1 MGLFFLINKYF
12 YFSILYKIDGDKLD
26 EKYKGDMM
34 GSNHIHNHFKEEN
47 LIIIMILNFIITIV
61 EVIGG
66 LLSGS
71 LSLLSDAL
79 HNFSDGISVI
89 VSFIALRLSKKEN
102 TLKNTFGYKRAEI
115 LAALFNSS
123 FLIIISFFLF
133 KEAYSR
139 IQNPQNIDSKIMISV
154 ALIGLVANTISVF
167 LLKSGSKD
175 NMNIRSAYV
184 HLFSDS
190 LSSVAVIIGGIFIYY
205 FNITVVDPI
214 LTFIIGAYVLKEGFE
229 IIKKSTDILMEK
241 TPAQINILKI
251 KKIIEKIPEVD
262 NLHHVHIW
270 QSNDKEFLFEGHI
283 DVKKDISLSKAEK
296 LRSNISSTLF
306 NKFGID
312 HTTIQIEYNCCKD
325 KEIIKN
331 HGK

>member
-1 MGLFFLINKYF
+1 M
-12 YFSILYKIDGDKLD
+12 S
-26 EKYKGDMM
+26 
-34 GSNHIHNHFKEEN
+34 SHHTHNHFKEKN
-47 LIIIMILNFIITIV
+47 LIITMVLNFIITLV

-89 VSFIALRLSKKEN
+89 VTFIALKLSKREN

-133 KEAYSR
+133 KEAYLR
-139 IQNPQNIDSKIMISV
+139 IQHPQNIDSKIMIAV
-154 ALIGLVANTISVF
+154 ALVGLAANTISVF

-175 NMNIRSAYV
+175 NINIRSAYI

-190 LSSVAVIIGGIFIYY
+190 LSSLGVIIGGILIYY
-205 FNITVVDPI
+205 FNITIIDPI
-214 LTFIIGAYVLKEGFE
+214 LTFIIGAYVLKEGFD
-229 IIKKSTDILMEK
+229 ILKKSTDILMEK
-241 TPAQINILKI
+241 TPTQINILEI
-251 KKIIEKIPEVD
+251 KELIEKIPEVD

-270 QSNDKEFLFEGHI
+270 QTNDKEFLFEGHVDI
-283 DVKKDISLSKAEK
+283 KQDINLTKAEELRNDISSIL
-296 LRSNISSTLF
+296 L
-306 NKFGID
+306 NKFGIN
-312 HTTIQIEYNCCKD
+312 HTTIQIEFNACKD

-331 HGK
+331 HWQTRS

>member
-1 MGLFFLINKYF
+1 M
-12 YFSILYKIDGDKLD
+12 
-26 EKYKGDMM
+26 
-34 GSNHIHNHFKEEN
+34 NHHFREEN
-47 LIIIMILNFIITIV
+47 LIITMVLNFIITLV

-79 HNFSDGISVI
+79 HNFSDGISI
-89 VSFIALRLSKKEN
+89 MVSFIALRLSKREN

-133 KEAYSR
+133 KEAYLR
-139 IQNPQNIDSKIMISV
+139 LQNPQNIESKIMISV
-154 ALIGLVANTISVF
+154 AFVGLVANTISVF

-175 NMNIRSAYV
+175 NMNIKSAYV

-190 LSSVAVIIGGIFIYY
+190 LSSIAVIIGGIFIYY
-205 FNITVVDPI
+205 FNLTIVDPI

-229 IIKKSTDILMEK
+229 ILKQSINILMEK
-241 TPAQINILKI
+241 TPVQINILKI
-251 KKIIEKIPEVD
+251 KEVVEKIPEVD

-270 QSNDKEFLFEGHI
+270 QVNDKEFLFEGHI
-283 DVKKDISLSKAEK
+283 DVKENINLTKAEE
-296 LRSNISSTLF
+296 LRSNINSILF
-306 NKFGID
+306 NEFGIN
-312 HTTIQIEYNCCKD
+312 HTTLQIEYNTCKD

-331 HGK
+331 NW

>member
-1 MGLFFLINKYF
+1 M
-12 YFSILYKIDGDKLD
+12 D
-26 EKYKGDMM
+26 
-34 GSNHIHNHFKEEN
+34 SNHMNHHFREEN
-47 LIIIMILNFIITIV
+47 LIITMVLNFIITLV

-79 HNFSDGISVI
+79 HNFSDGISVM
-89 VSFIALRLSKKEN
+89 VSFIALRLSKREN

-123 FLIIISFFLF
+123 FLIIIYFFLF
-133 KEAYSR
+133 KEAYLR
-139 IQNPQNIDSKIMISV
+139 IQHPQNIESKIMITV
-154 ALIGLVANTISVF
+154 ALVGLVANTISVF

-175 NMNIRSAYV
+175 NMNIRSAYI

-205 FNITVVDPI
+205 FNLTIVDPI
-214 LTFIIGAYVLKEGFE
+214 LTFIIGAYVLKEGFD
-229 IIKKSTDILMEK
+229 ILKKSASILMEK
-241 TPAQINILKI
+241 TPVQINILKI
-251 KKIIEKIPEVD
+251 KEVVEKIPEVD

-270 QSNDKEFLFEGHI
+270 QVNDKEFLFEGHI
-283 DVKKDISLSKAEK
+283 DVKEDINLSKAEE
-296 LRSNISSTLF
+296 LRSNISSILF
-306 NKFGID
+306 NEFGIN
-312 HTTIQIEYNCCKD
+312 HTTIQIEYNACKD

-331 HGK
+331 HW

>member
-1 MGLFFLINKYF
+1 M
-12 YFSILYKIDGDKLD
+12 
-26 EKYKGDMM
+26 
-34 GSNHIHNHFKEEN
+34 NHHFREEN
-47 LIIIMILNFIITIV
+47 LIITMVLNFIITLV

-79 HNFSDGISVI
+79 HNFSDGISI
-89 VSFIALRLSKKEN
+89 MVSFIALRLSKREN

-133 KEAYSR
+133 KEAYLR
-139 IQNPQNIDSKIMISV
+139 LQNPQNIESKIMISV
-154 ALIGLVANTISVF
+154 AFVGLVANTISVF

-175 NMNIRSAYV
+175 NMNIKSAYV

-205 FNITVVDPI
+205 FNLTIVDPI

-229 IIKKSTDILMEK
+229 ILKQSINILMEK
-241 TPAQINILKI
+241 TPVQINILKI
-251 KKIIEKIPEVD
+251 KEVVEKIPEVD

-270 QSNDKEFLFEGHI
+270 QVNDKEFLFEGHI
-283 DVKKDISLSKAEK
+283 DVKENINLTKAEE
-296 LRSNISSTLF
+296 LRSNINSILF
-306 NKFGID
+306 NEFGIN
-312 HTTIQIEYNCCKD
+312 HTTIQIECNTCKD

-331 HGK
+331 HW

>member
-1 MGLFFLINKYF
+1 MK
-12 YFSILYKIDGDKLD
+12 SIERKRKMD
-26 EKYKGDMM
+26 
-34 GSNHIHNHFKEEN
+34 SNHINHHFREEN
-47 LIIIMILNFIITIV
+47 LIITMVLNFIITLV

-89 VSFIALRLSKKEN
+89 VSFIALKLSKREN

-123 FLIIISFFLF
+123 FLIIIYFFLF
-133 KEAYSR
+133 KEAYLR
-139 IQNPQNIDSKIMISV
+139 IQHPQNIESKIMITV
-154 ALIGLVANTISVF
+154 ALVGFVANTISVF

-205 FNITVVDPI
+205 FDLTIVDPI

-229 IIKKSTDILMEK
+229 ILKKSASILMEK
-241 TPAQINILKI
+241 TPVQINILKI
-251 KKIIEKIPEVD
+251 KEVVEKIPEVD

-270 QSNDKEFLFEGHI
+270 QVDDKEFLFEGHI
-283 DVKKDISLSKAEK
+283 DVKENINLSKAEE
-296 LRSNISSTLF
+296 LRSNISSILF
-306 NKFGID
+306 NEFGIN
-312 HTTIQIEYNCCKD
+312 HTTIQIEYNTCKD

-331 HGK
+331 HW

>member
-1 MGLFFLINKYF
+1 MK
-12 YFSILYKIDGDKLD
+12 SIEGKRKMD
-26 EKYKGDMM
+26 
-34 GSNHIHNHFKEEN
+34 SNRMNHHFREEN
-47 LIIIMILNFIITIV
+47 LIITMVLNFIITLV

-79 HNFSDGISVI
+79 HNFSDGISVM
-89 VSFIALRLSKKEN
+89 VSFIALKLSKRGN

-123 FLIIISFFLF
+123 FLIIIYFFLF
-133 KEAYSR
+133 KEAYLR
-139 IQNPQNIDSKIMISV
+139 IQHPQNIESKIMITV
-154 ALIGLVANTISVF
+154 ALVGLMANTISVF

-175 NMNIRSAYV
+175 NMNIRSAYL

-205 FNITVVDPI
+205 FNLTIVDPI
-214 LTFIIGAYVLKEGFE
+214 LTFIIGAYVLKEGFD
-229 IIKKSTDILMEK
+229 ILKKSTDILMEK
-241 TPAQINILKI
+241 TPVQINILKI
-251 KKIIEKIPEVD
+251 KEVVEKIPEVD

-270 QSNDKEFLFEGHI
+270 QVNDKEFLFEGHI
-283 DVKKDISLSKAEK
+283 DVKENINLSKAEE
-296 LRSNISSTLF
+296 LRSNISSILF
-306 NKFGID
+306 NEFGIN
-312 HTTIQIEYNCCKD
+312 HTTFQIEYNCCKD

-331 HGK
+331 HW

>member
-1 MGLFFLINKYF
+1 MKKYQGEIMGH
-12 YFSILYKIDGDKLD
+12 
-26 EKYKGDMM
+26 
-34 GSNHIHNHFKEEN
+34 NHRDNHFKEKN
-47 LIIIMILNFIITIV
+47 LIIIMVLNFLITLV
-61 EVIGG
+61 EVTGG

-133 KEAYSR
+133 KEAYLR
-139 IQNPQNIDSKIMISV
+139 IQNPQNIDSKIMIAV
-154 ALIGLVANTISVF
+154 ALVGLVANTISVL

-175 NMNIRSAYV
+175 NINIRSAYI

-190 LSSVAVIIGGIFIYY
+190 LSSLGVIIGGILIYY
-205 FNITVVDPI
+205 FNITIVDPI
-214 LTFIIGAYVLKEGFE
+214 LTFIIGAYVLKEGFD
-229 IIKKSTDILMEK
+229 ILKKSTDILMEK
-241 TPAQINILKI
+241 TPAHIDILKI
-251 KKIIEKIPEVD
+251 KEVVEKIPEID
-262 NLHHVHIW
+262 N
-270 QSNDKEFLFEGHI
+270 GHI
-283 DVKKDISLSKAEK
+283 DVKKDINLSKAEE
-296 LRSNISSTLF
+296 LRSNISSILL
-306 NKFGID
+306 NKFGIN
-312 HTTIQIEYNCCKD
+312 HTTIQIEYNSCED

-331 HGK
+331 NWQIRN

>member
-1 MGLFFLINKYF
+1 MK
-12 YFSILYKIDGDKLD
+12 SIEGKRKMD
-26 EKYKGDMM
+26 
-34 GSNHIHNHFKEEN
+34 SNYMNHHFREEN
-47 LIIIMILNFIITIV
+47 LIIIMVLNFIITLV

-89 VSFIALRLSKKEN
+89 VSFIALKLSKKDN

-133 KEAYSR
+133 KEAYLR
-139 IQNPQNIDSKIMISV
+139 IQHPQNIESKIMITV
-154 ALIGLVANTISVF
+154 ALVGLVANTISVF

-175 NMNIRSAYV
+175 NMNIRSAYI

-190 LSSVAVIIGGIFIYY
+190 LSSVAVIIGGILIYY
-205 FNITVVDPI
+205 FNLTIIDPI
-214 LTFIIGAYVLKEGFE
+214 LTFIIGVYVLKEGFD
-229 IIKKSTDILMEK
+229 ILKKSTDILMEK
-241 TPAQINILKI
+241 TPANIDILKI
-251 KKIIEKIPEVD
+251 KEMVEKIPEVD

-270 QSNDKEFLFEGHI
+270 QANDKEFLFEGHI
-283 DVKKDISLSKAEK
+283 DVKQDINLSKAEK
-296 LRSNISSTLF
+296 IRSDISSILF
-306 NKFGID
+306 NKFGIN
-312 HTTIQIEYNCCKD
+312 HTTIQIEYNTCKD

-331 HGK
+331 HW

>member
-1 MGLFFLINKYF
+1 MK
-12 YFSILYKIDGDKLD
+12 SIERKRKMD
-26 EKYKGDMM
+26 
-34 GSNHIHNHFKEEN
+34 SNHINHHFREDN
-47 LIIIMILNFIITIV
+47 LIITMVLNFIITLV

-89 VSFIALRLSKKEN
+89 VSFIALKLSKREN

-123 FLIIISFFLF
+123 FLIIIYFFLF
-133 KEAYSR
+133 KEAYLR
-139 IQNPQNIDSKIMISV
+139 IQHPQNIESKIMVTV
-154 ALIGLVANTISVF
+154 ALVGLVANAISVF
-167 LLKSGSKD
+167 LLKPGSKD

-205 FNITVVDPI
+205 FNLTIVDPI

-229 IIKKSTDILMEK
+229 ILKKSASILMEK
-241 TPAQINILKI
+241 TPVQINILKI
-251 KKIIEKIPEVD
+251 KEVVEKIPEVD

-270 QSNDKEFLFEGHI
+270 QVNDKEFLFEGHI
-283 DVKKDISLSKAEK
+283 DVKEDINLSKAEE
-296 LRSNISSTLF
+296 LRSNISSILL
-306 NKFGID
+306 NEFGIN
-312 HTTIQIEYNCCKD
+312 HTTIQIEYNTCKD

-331 HGK
+331 HW

>member
-1 MGLFFLINKYF
+1 M
-12 YFSILYKIDGDKLD
+12 D
-26 EKYKGDMM
+26 
-34 GSNHIHNHFKEEN
+34 SNHMNHHFREEN
-47 LIIIMILNFIITIV
+47 LIITMVLNFIITLV

-79 HNFSDGISVI
+79 HNFSDGISVM
-89 VSFIALRLSKKEN
+89 VSFIALRLSKREN

-123 FLIIISFFLF
+123 FLIIIYFFLF
-133 KEAYSR
+133 KEAYLR
-139 IQNPQNIDSKIMISV
+139 IQHPQNIESKIMITV
-154 ALIGLVANTISVF
+154 ALVGLVANTISVF

-175 NMNIRSAYV
+175 NMNIRSAYI

-205 FNITVVDPI
+205 FNLTIVDPI
-214 LTFIIGAYVLKEGFE
+214 LTFIIGAYVLKEGFD
-229 IIKKSTDILMEK
+229 ILKKSASILMEK
-241 TPAQINILKI
+241 TPVQINILKI
-251 KKIIEKIPEVD
+251 KEVVEKIPEVD

-270 QSNDKEFLFEGHI
+270 QVNDKEFLFEGHI
-283 DVKKDISLSKAEK
+283 DVKEDINLSKAEE
-296 LRSNISSTLF
+296 LRSNISSILF
-306 NKFGID
+306 NEFGIN
-312 HTTIQIEYNCCKD
+312 HTTIQIEYNTCKD

-331 HGK
+331 HW

>member
-1 MGLFFLINKYF
+1 MN
-12 YFSILYKIDGDKLD
+12 SD
-26 EKYKGDMM
+26 
-34 GSNHIHNHFKEEN
+34 HIHQYFKEKN
-47 LIIIMILNFIITIV
+47 LIIVIVLNFIITLV

-89 VSFIALRLSKKEN
+89 VSFIAISLSQREN

-133 KEAYSR
+133 KEAYLR
-139 IQNPQNIDSKIMISV
+139 IQHPQNIESKIMITV
-154 ALIGLVANTISVF
+154 ALIGLAANTISVF
-167 LLKSGSKD
+167 LLKPGSRD

-190 LSSVAVIIGGIFIYY
+190 LSSLGVIIGGILIYY
-205 FNITVVDPI
+205 FNTTIIDTI
-214 LTFIIGAYVLKEGFE
+214 LTFIIVAYVIKEVFD
-229 IIKKSTDILMEK
+229 ILKKSTDILIEK
-241 TPAQINILKI
+241 TPVQIDILKI
-251 KKIIEKIPEVD
+251 KEVIENIPEVD

-270 QSNDKEFLFEGHI
+270 QINDKEFLFEGHI
-283 DVKKDISLSKAEK
+283 DVIEDLNFSKAEK
-296 LRSNISSTLF
+296 IRSDINSILSD
-306 NKFGID
+306 KFEIN
-312 HTTIQIEYNCCKD
+312 HTTLQIEYNCCKD
-325 KEIIKN
+325 KEIIK
-331 HGK
+331 KSSKSYP

>member
-1 MGLFFLINKYF
+1 M
-12 YFSILYKIDGDKLD
+12 S
-26 EKYKGDMM
+26 
-34 GSNHIHNHFKEEN
+34 SHHTHNHFKEKN
-47 LIIIMILNFIITIV
+47 LIITMVLNFIITLV

-89 VSFIALRLSKKEN
+89 VTFIALKLSKREN

-133 KEAYSR
+133 KEAYLR
-139 IQNPQNIDSKIMISV
+139 IQHPQNIDSKIMIAV
-154 ALIGLVANTISVF
+154 AL
-167 LLKSGSKD
+167 SKD
-175 NMNIRSAYV
+175 NINIRSAYI

-190 LSSVAVIIGGIFIYY
+190 LSSLGVIIGGILIYY
-205 FNITVVDPI
+205 FNITIIDPI
-214 LTFIIGAYVLKEGFE
+214 LTFIIGAYVLKEGFD
-229 IIKKSTDILMEK
+229 ILKKSTDILMEK
-241 TPAQINILKI
+241 TPTQINILEI
-251 KKIIEKIPEVD
+251 KELIEKIPEVD

-270 QSNDKEFLFEGHI
+270 QTNDKEFLFEGHVDI
-283 DVKKDISLSKAEK
+283 KQDINLTKAEELRNDISSIL
-296 LRSNISSTLF
+296 L
-306 NKFGID
+306 NKFGIN
-312 HTTIQIEYNCCKD
+312 HTTIQIEFNACKD

-331 HGK
+331 HWQTRS

>member
-1 MGLFFLINKYF
+1 M
-12 YFSILYKIDGDKLD
+12 S
-26 EKYKGDMM
+26 
-34 GSNHIHNHFKEEN
+34 SNHMHNHFKEEK
-47 LIIIMILNFIITIV
+47 LIIIMVLNFIITIV

-89 VSFIALRLSKKEN
+89 VSFIALRLSKREN

-133 KEAYSR
+133 KEAYFR
-139 IQNPQNIDSKIMISV
+139 IQNPQSIDSKIMISV

-175 NMNIRSAYV
+175 NMNIKSAYV
-184 HLFSDS
+184 HLLSDS

-205 FNITVVDPI
+205 FNITVIDPI

-241 TPAQINILKI
+241 TPVQINILKI

-296 LRSNISSTLF
+296 LRSNISSILF
-306 NKFGID
+306 NEFGIN
-312 HTTIQIEYNCCKD
+312 HATIQIEYNCCKD

-331 HGK
+331 HR

>member
-1 MGLFFLINKYF
+1 MK
-12 YFSILYKIDGDKLD
+12 SI
-26 EKYKGDMM
+26 EKKRKMD
-34 GSNHIHNHFKEEN
+34 SNHINHHFREEN
-47 LIIIMILNFIITIV
+47 LIITMVLNFIITLV

-89 VSFIALRLSKKEN
+89 VTFIALRLSKREN

-133 KEAYSR
+133 KEAYLR
-139 IQNPQNIDSKIMISV
+139 LQNPQNIESKIMISV
-154 ALIGLVANTISVF
+154 AFVGLVANTISVF

-175 NMNIRSAYV
+175 NMNIKSAYV

-190 LSSVAVIIGGIFIYY
+190 LSSIAVIIGGIFIYY
-205 FNITVVDPI
+205 FNLTIVDPI
-214 LTFIIGAYVLKEGFE
+214 LTIAIGAYVLKEGFD
-229 IIKKSTDILMEK
+229 ILKKSTGILMEK
-241 TPAQINILKI
+241 TPVQIDILKI
-251 KKIIEKIPEVD
+251 KEAIEKIPEVD

-270 QSNDKEFLFEGHI
+270 QVNDKEFLFEGHI
-283 DVKKDISLSKAEK
+283 DVKEDINLSKAEE
-296 LRSNISSTLF
+296 LRSNINSILF
-306 NKFGID
+306 NEFGIN
-312 HTTIQIEYNCCKD
+312 HTTIQIECNTCKD

-331 HGK
+331 HW

>member
-1 MGLFFLINKYF
+1 M
-12 YFSILYKIDGDKLD
+12 
-26 EKYKGDMM
+26 
-34 GSNHIHNHFKEEN
+34 NHHFREEN
-47 LIIIMILNFIITIV
+47 LIITMALNFIITLV

-71 LSLLSDAL
+71 LALLSDAL

-89 VSFIALRLSKKEN
+89 VTFIALRLSKREN

-133 KEAYSR
+133 KEAYLR
-139 IQNPQNIDSKIMISV
+139 IQHPQNIESRIMIAV
-154 ALIGLVANTISVF
+154 AFVGLVANTISVF

-175 NMNIRSAYV
+175 NINIRSAYI

-190 LSSVAVIIGGIFIYY
+190 LSSLGVIIGGILIYY
-205 FNITVVDPI
+205 FNITIVDPI
-214 LTFIIGAYVLKEGFE
+214 LTIAIGAYVLKEGFD
-229 IIKKSTDILMEK
+229 ILKKSTGILMEK
-241 TPAQINILKI
+241 TPVQIDILKI
-251 KKIIEKIPEVD
+251 KEAIEKIPEVD

-270 QSNDKEFLFEGHI
+270 QVNDKEFLFEGHI
-283 DVKKDISLSKAEK
+283 DVKEDINLSKAEE
-296 LRSNISSTLF
+296 LRSNINSILF
-306 NKFGID
+306 NEFGIN
-312 HTTIQIEYNCCKD
+312 HTTLQIECNTCKD

-331 HGK
+331 HW

>member
-1 MGLFFLINKYF
+1 M
-12 YFSILYKIDGDKLD
+12 SSD
-26 EKYKGDMM
+26 
-34 GSNHIHNHFKEEN
+34 HIHNYFKEKN
-47 LIIIMILNFIITIV
+47 LIIIIVLNFIITLV
-61 EVIGG
+61 ELIGG

-71 LSLLSDAL
+71 LSLLSDSL

-89 VSFIALRLSKKEN
+89 LSFIALKLSKREN

-133 KEAYSR
+133 KEAYLR
-139 IQNPQNIDSKIMISV
+139 IQHPQNIDSKIMISV
-154 ALIGLVANTISVF
+154 AFVGLVANTISVF
-167 LLKSGSKD
+167 LLKPGSKD
-175 NMNIRSAYV
+175 NMNIRSSYV

-190 LSSVAVIIGGIFIYY
+190 LSSLSVIIGGILIYY
-205 FNITVVDPI
+205 FNITIIDPI

-229 IIKKSTDILMEK
+229 ILKKSTDILMEK
-241 TPAQINILKI
+241 TPIQINILKI
-251 KKIIEKIPEVD
+251 KEVIEKIPEVD

-270 QSNDKEFLFEGHI
+270 QINDKEFLFEGHI
-283 DVKKDISLSKAEK
+283 DVKQDINLSKVEEI
-296 LRSNISSTLF
+296 RSNINSILS
-306 NKFGID
+306 NEFGIN

-331 HGK
+331 RQRVIN

>member
-1 MGLFFLINKYF
+1 MK
-12 YFSILYKIDGDKLD
+12 SIEGKRKMD
-26 EKYKGDMM
+26 
-34 GSNHIHNHFKEEN
+34 SNHMNHHFREEN
-47 LIIIMILNFIITIV
+47 LIITMVLNFIITLV

-71 LSLLSDAL
+71 LALLSDAL

-89 VSFIALRLSKKEN
+89 VSFIALKLSKREN

-123 FLIIISFFLF
+123 FLIIIYFFLF
-133 KEAYSR
+133 KEAYLR
-139 IQNPQNIDSKIMISV
+139 IQHPQNIESKIMVTV
-154 ALIGLVANTISVF
+154 ALVGLIANTISVF

-175 NMNIRSAYV
+175 NMNIKSAYI

-205 FNITVVDPI
+205 FNLTIVDPI

-229 IIKKSTDILMEK
+229 ILKKSASILMEK
-241 TPAQINILKI
+241 TPVQINILKI
-251 KKIIEKIPEVD
+251 KEVVEKIPEVD

-270 QSNDKEFLFEGHI
+270 QVNDKEFLFEGHI
-283 DVKKDISLSKAEK
+283 DVKENINLSKAEE
-296 LRSNISSTLF
+296 LRSNISSILF
-306 NKFGID
+306 NEFGIN
-312 HTTIQIEYNCCKD
+312 HTTIQIEYNTCKD

-331 HGK
+331 HW

>member
-1 MGLFFLINKYF
+1 MK
-12 YFSILYKIDGDKLD
+12 SIERKRKMD
-26 EKYKGDMM
+26 
-34 GSNHIHNHFKEEN
+34 SNHINHHFREEN
-47 LIIIMILNFIITIV
+47 LIITMVLNFIITLV

-89 VSFIALRLSKKEN
+89 VSFIALKLSKREN

-123 FLIIISFFLF
+123 FLIIIYFFLF
-133 KEAYSR
+133 KEAYLR
-139 IQNPQNIDSKIMISV
+139 IQHPQNIESKIMVTV
-154 ALIGLVANTISVF
+154 ALVGLVANAISVF
-167 LLKSGSKD
+167 LLKPGSKD

-205 FNITVVDPI
+205 FNLTIVDPI

-229 IIKKSTDILMEK
+229 ILKKSASILMEK
-241 TPAQINILKI
+241 TPVQINILKI
-251 KKIIEKIPEVD
+251 KEVVEKIPEVD

-270 QSNDKEFLFEGHI
+270 QVNDKEFLFEGHI
-283 DVKKDISLSKAEK
+283 DVKEDINLSKAEE
-296 LRSNISSTLF
+296 LRSNISSILL
-306 NKFGID
+306 NEFGIN
-312 HTTIQIEYNCCKD
+312 HTTIQIEYNTCKD

-331 HGK
+331 HW